1 MKTLFKKLFSTMRM
15 KARRMQLFTSE
26 HHADILIAGYNPPQ
40 VAESEFDFDRKPVG
54 ILYADIADYARLTEE
69 DEEGTHR
76 RLIESMEIMKAEIA
90 ANNGRVAHSAG
101 DGILAEFEDAES
113 ALRCAVSVQ
122 LASRLWNADLDLPR
136 QVRFRIGINFGDVI
150 ADQGDIY
157 GKAVNLTARLE
168 GLACSGG
175 ICVSKSVQA
184 ALAEQSEFEF
194 IALGKRYVKNISEP
208 VEVFWIEVEFS
219 QTAKRGAPSP
229 ADAVS
234 VTP

>member
-1 MKTLFKKLFSTMRM
+1 MKTLISKLVSMIRAKTKRI
-15 KARRMQLFTSE
+15 QLVSGR
-26 HHADILIAGYNPPQ
+26 HHADALIAGYSPPR
-40 VAESEFDFDRKPVG
+40 ETETEMELDRKPAG

-90 ANNGRVAHSAG
+90 ANNGRVAHWAG

-136 QVRFRIGINFGDVI
+136 QVRFRIGINFGEVI
-150 ADQGDIY
+150 ADRGDIF

-184 ALAEQSEFEF
+184 ALAERPEFEF
-194 IALGKRYVKNISEP
+194 VALGKRHVKNISEP
-208 VEVFWIEVEFS
+208 VEVFWIEVEFPP
-219 QTAKRGAPSP
+219 TAEPDARSAT
-229 ADAVS
+229 DAVS
-234 VTP
+234 VMP